1 MIPPSAYK
9 ADLNRRNHDYIL
21 QVMKEKKLHSFSEAL
36 NLILDLHR
44 YQELIDTLKKVSN
57 A

>member
-1 MIPPSAYK
+1 MKQPNAYR
-9 ADLNRRNHDYIL
+9 ADLNKRNYDYIL
-21 QVMKEKKLHSFSEAL
+21 QVMKERKLHSFSEAL

-44 YQELIDTLKKVSN
+44 YNELIDTLRKVNN

>member
-1 MIPPSAYK
+1 MKQPNAYR
-9 ADLNRRNHDYIL
+9 ADLNKRNYDYIL
-21 QVMKEKKLHSFSEAL
+21 QVMREKKLHSFSEAL

-44 YQELIDTLKKVSN
+44 YNELIDTLRKVNN

>member
-1 MIPPSAYK
+1 MMQPDAYK

-21 QVMKEKKLHSFSEAL
+21 QVMKERKLHSFSEAL

-44 YQELIDTLKKVSN
+44 YNELIDTLRKVNN

>member
-1 MIPPSAYK
+1 MKQPNAYK

-21 QVMKEKKLHSFSEAL
+21 QVMKERKLHSFSEAL

-44 YQELIDTLKKVSN
+44 YNELIDTLRKVNN